1 MLAIAVAALVLASGS
16 SIAQTGPA
24 APAKPLGPGGI
35 RVTTRVPEPDNW
47 IEQKNANGTQRVYKC
62 KPLACPDQETVSF
75 IFSKSPT
82 RNPNPEALEKF
93 AKVDLPKSIRAA
105 AAAREVLTDGTE
117 KIETLVSANGDVK
130 GYPSVVNESKLT
142 RGEAL
147 SYIHTAIIFAGPLM
161 IRDPVVVA
169 EPGACAQNAG
179 PLHRQHADRGR
190 TAGAA
195 AEAGPAAGSAKP
207 VMEYRR

>member
-1 MLAIAVAALVLASGS
+1 MLGSLVAALVLASGS

-24 APAKPLGPGGI
+24 APAKPIGPGGI
-35 RVTTRVPEPDNW
+35 RVVTRAPEPDNW
-47 IEQKNANGTQRVYKC
+47 NEQKNANGTQRVYKC

-117 KIETLVSANGDVK
+117 KIETLVSANGDVQRL
-130 GYPSVVNESKLT
+130 SV
-142 RGEAL
+142 RGQRKQTVARQDGRPT
-147 SYIHTAIIFAGPLM
+147 SRPPLFL
-161 IRDPVVVA
+161 P
-169 EPGACAQNAG
+169 
-179 PLHRQHADRGR
+179 DR
-190 TAGAA
+190 
-195 AEAGPAAGSAKP
+195 
-207 VMEYRR
+207 

>member
-1 MLAIAVAALVLASGS
+1 MKARIAGIAVAALVLASGS

-35 RVTTRVPEPDNW
+35 RVVTRVPEPDNW

-62 KPLACPDQETVSF
+62 QPLACPDQETVSF
-75 IFSKSPT
+75 IFSRSPT

-117 KIETLVSANGDVK
+117 KIETLVSATATYK
-130 GYPSVVNESKLT
+130 GFPSVVNESKLT

-161 IRDPVVVA
+161 IRIQSSSPNQELAHKTLDRFIDSMQIEEGPPA
-169 EPGACAQNAG
+169 SPPKPARQPGAQS
-179 PLHRQHADRGR
+179 L
-190 TAGAA
+190 
-195 AEAGPAAGSAKP
+195 
-207 VMEYRR
+207 